1 MQHFHVLLPLAAA
14 ALAATTAAQ
23 GPDFLLTFSQPETT
37 LSGSAGT
44 VLRFL
49 APNEIAHLDATMP
62 CPRSAEKWSPRTCF
76 HTMAGDENG
85 DGTYWNPALFGTIDA
100 LCQAMPTSPVAGGPN
115 PRTVF
120 WSVSAPM
127 GTSIS
132 GPPGLRPGDV
142 GRIVR
147 TTAGDG
153 KVEYFMRQELFDK
166 SLGLPPTTPIDV
178 DAIAWSPNY
187 GIFFSLD
194 QDIAATTPCG
204 PTFVRDG
211 DVLLVPPAAITWTP
225 DFRVANVALASA
237 YVLHNEA
244 QMDAFVAAAAVS
256 DRFGACVA
264 NAVDTEALEIDWA
277 GPATTFVPCIGP
289 ALPIPSLLFAT
300 ETMTGASLL
309 TTAFGGQIYTS
320 TCGAFGRGCGGGATL
335 GIDTGIQPTSGLVGA
350 PSHINGIVSTFAF
363 DHVLEPQQHVM
374 NVFPLG
380 APFGSTLVDYHSPY
394 AFNFVFVEVVPP
406 TVPGSLP
413 AFPFSLLCF
422 PDAYIPNLIP
432 HVPAPGP
439 WGSFPMVAIPPLWT
453 GKVLFQSIGFGG
465 SGFELSTPTVIDV
478 Q

>member
-1 MQHFHVLLPLAAA
+1 MNHCHYLRLCAAASLAAA
-14 ALAATTAAQ
+14 ASAQ

-37 LSGSAGT
+37 LSLSAGT

-49 APNEIAHLDATMP
+49 APNEIAHLDGTAP
-62 CPRSAEKWSPRTCF
+62 CPASVEKWSPRTCF

-85 DGTYWNPALFGTIDA
+85 DGTYWNPAIFGTIDA
-100 LCQAMPTSPVAGGPN
+100 LCQAMPTTPVAGGVN

-127 GTSIS
+127 GTTIS
-132 GPPGLRPGDV
+132 GLPGLRPGDV

-153 KVEYFMRQELFDK
+153 RVEYFMRMELFNK
-166 SLGLPPTTPIDV
+166 SLGLPLLTPIDV

-187 GIFFSLD
+187 GVFFSLD
-194 QDIAATTPCG
+194 QDIAATTACG

-237 YVLHNEA
+237 EVIYTEA
-244 QMDAFVAAAAVS
+244 QMDAFVAAATVTN
-256 DRFGACVA
+256 RFGACIP
-264 NAVDTEALEIDWA
+264 NAVDTESLEIDWT
-277 GPATTFVPCIGP
+277 GPATSIVACAGTP
-289 ALPIPSLLFAT
+289 LPIPSLIFAT

-309 TTAFGGQIYTS
+309 TTAFGGQIYMGS
-320 TCGAFGRGCGGGATL
+320 CGAFGRTCGGGPTL
-335 GIDTGIQPTSGLVGA
+335 GVQTGIQPTSGVVGA
-350 PSHINGIVSTFAF
+350 PSYVNGIVSTFTCT
-363 DHVLEPQQHVM
+363 HVLEPQQHVM
-374 NVFPLG
+374 SVFPFG
-380 APFGSTLVDYHSPY
+380 APFGANMVDYHSPY
-394 AFNFVFVEVVPP
+394 AFNFTFIEVVPP
-406 TVPGSLP
+406 TVPGSFP
-413 AFPFSLLCF
+413 AWPFSLLCF
-422 PDAYIPNLIP
+422 PDVYIPNLIP

-453 GKVLFQSIGFGG
+453 GKVLFQSVGFGG
-465 SGFELSTPTVIDV
+465 SGLELSTPTVIDV